1 MSILPASSAA
11 IKKCSWH
18 GIEFLQ
24 IYKIQLLSSKM
35 PKTALY
41 IIYIKI
47 AVCYPQHTYVE
58 VCEVS
63 VNARAA
69 RADSKV
75 NTRRYYIIHIY
86 YMTIDTASDTRALRL
101 ILQWD
106 NILMILKLTVQAP
119 RAPRVAWRVENR
131 HQCRSNARCA
141 LDPPRSFEGSRSSW
155 PSARLI
161 QYQCTVQGK
170 LI

>member
-11 IKKCSWH
+11 NKKCSWH

-24 IYKIQLLSSKM
+24 IYKIQLSSKM

-119 RAPRVAWRVENR
+119 RPARAACGLESGEQAPM
-131 HQCRSNARCA
+131 
-141 LDPPRSFEGSRSSW
+141 
-155 PSARLI
+155 
-161 QYQCTVQGK
+161 
-170 LI
+170 